1 MHVAR
6 SLRCVVLDG
15 CRGGAMGA
23 GAGGWRVPVAIVAIG
38 IVAANAAAQDT
49 APAKDTTTC
58 KAICKPQLLFQPGL
72 IRTHVITGPRV
83 RSLTTSAITRIE
95 GQTSSLI
102 VFTGTAKT
110 AIPLTSI
117 FFNVSWLPNA
127 TAHANPYTQYT
138 ASEVGAQNI
147 RANSPAF
154 DLGAFVSVLP
164 KTKTHGLLTINVQ
177 VADQFS
183 AAAQPNDQSEY
194 THKLDLTAIGDW
206 SLFSRLGI
214 PYLENVDILTAFDYV
229 ATGLPKAG
237 DQVPLGERVFLDDAH
252 SASLML
258 QLSFPLA
265 PLFPK

>member
-1 MHVAR
+1 MGVGAR
-6 SLRCVVLDG
+6 ARRASVV
-15 CRGGAMGA
+15 
-23 GAGGWRVPVAIVAIG
+23 
-38 IVAANAAAQDT
+38 VAAIALVGVNAAAQDT
-49 APAKDTTTC
+49 THTKQASKC
-58 KAICKPQLLFQPGL
+58 RAICKPQLLFQPGL

-83 RSLTTSAITRIE
+83 RSLTTGAITRIE

-147 RANSPAF
+147 RANSPAV

-164 KTKTHGLLTINVQ
+164 KTRTGGLLTINLQ

-183 AAAQPNDQSEY
+183 AAAQPNDQSDY

-214 PYLENVDILTAFDYV
+214 PYLKNVDLLTVFDYV
-229 ATGLPKAG
+229 ATGLPHAG

-252 SASLML
+252 SASLEL

-265 PLFPK
+265 PLFPTS

>member
-1 MHVAR
+1 MVIAALAIAASRAR
-6 SLRCVVLDG
+6 
-15 CRGGAMGA
+15 
-23 GAGGWRVPVAIVAIG
+23 
-38 IVAANAAAQDT
+38 AQDS
-49 APAKDTTTC
+49 TTC
-58 KAICKPQLLFQPGL
+58 KAICTPQLLFQPGL
-72 IRTHVITGPRV
+72 IRTHVLSGPRV
-83 RSLTTSAITRIE
+83 RSLTTGAVTRIQ

-102 VFTGTAKT
+102 VLTGTAKT

-147 RANSPAF
+147 RANSPAV

-164 KTKTHGLLTINVQ
+164 KTKTHGVLAINLQ
-177 VADQFS
+177 AADQFS
-183 AAAQPNDQSEY
+183 AAARPTDQSDY
-194 THKLDLTAIGDW
+194 THKLDLTAIGAW

-214 PYLENVDILTAFDYV
+214 PYLKNVDVLTVFDYV

-237 DQVPLGERVFLDDAH
+237 DDVPLGERVFLDDAH
-252 SASLML
+252 SASLEV

>member
-1 MHVAR
+1 M
-6 SLRCVVLDG
+6 
-15 CRGGAMGA
+15 
-23 GAGGWRVPVAIVAIG
+23 PIAIVAMAMLAG
-38 IVAANAAAQDT
+38 NAAGQDT
-49 APAKDTTTC
+49 AQQTDTTTC

-72 IRTHVITGPRV
+72 IRTHIISGPRV
-83 RSLTTSAITRIE
+83 QSLTTGAITRIP

-127 TAHANPYTQYT
+127 TAHANPFTQYT
-138 ASEVGAQNI
+138 ASEIGAQNI
-147 RANSPAF
+147 RANAPAF

-164 KTKTHGLLTINVQ
+164 KTKTDGLLTINLQ
-177 VADQFS
+177 VADQYS
-183 AAAQPNDQSEY
+183 AAAQPDDQSEY

-206 SLFSRLGI
+206 SLFSKLGI
-214 PYLENVDILTAFDYV
+214 PYLKNVDVLTVFDYV
-229 ATGLPKAG
+229 ATGLPHKG

-252 SASLML
+252 SASLIL

-265 PLFPK
+265 PLFPTQ

>member
-1 MHVAR
+1 MGVAAR
-6 SLRCVVLDG
+6 
-15 CRGGAMGA
+15 
-23 GAGGWRVPVAIVAIG
+23 GWRVPIAIVAIG
-38 IVAANAAAQDT
+38 VVAASAAGQDT
-49 APAKDTTTC
+49 TQAKDTTTC
-58 KAICKPQLLFQPGL
+58 KAICKPQLLFQPGV

-83 RSLTTSAITRIE
+83 RSLTTGAVTRIP

-127 TAHANPYTQYT
+127 TAHANPFTQYT

-147 RANSPAF
+147 RANAPAF

-164 KTKTHGLLTINVQ
+164 KTKTGGLLTINLQ
-177 VADQFS
+177 VADQYS
-183 AAAQPNDQSEY
+183 AAAQPNDQSDY

-206 SLFSRLGI
+206 SLFSKLGI
-214 PYLENVDILTAFDYV
+214 PYLKNVDLLTVFDYV
-229 ATGLPKAG
+229 ATGLPHKG
-237 DQVPLGERVFLDDAH
+237 DEVPLGERVFLDDAH
-252 SASLML
+252 SASLIF

-265 PLFPK
+265 PLFPKQ